1 MLNRFHRRVEPVF
14 FLTAGNMHLFLKQ
27 LIDGR
32 ELKRL
37 LVLMLPLYIANL
49 MNMGMGVVDTI
60 VAGQAGA
67 EQLAGVA
74 LGTSVTVP
82 IMVAVGAVLTIIG
95 PMVSRLRGAGCEG
108 KVGLLLNNAKLLALI
123 LMVVEVVALLC
134 GVAVFPLVSEDAV
147 MVQVACDYLH
157 YLVLAVPASV
167 LLRCVQGHFEGY
179 GHTRPAM
186 LISFAGLLLNIPL
199 NYIFVFG
206 WGPVP
211 AMGGAGCGLTT
222 TLIHYLM
229 LGALLFLMFVYP
241 RYRRNMVQ
249 MWANRRAEWRVVR
262 DIFTKGLPLGVA
274 SFCEMTFFCV
284 VTLVIAPL
292 GALAVSAHQVAI
304 NVSAVLFMFP
314 LSLSIAASIR
324 SAYHVGAHNKER
336 FDALLRTS
344 VFFMLVVIITLAL
357 LTVCFRREIISLYTA
372 DAAIIDLASGLIF
385 LCAIYQLSDAVQ
397 ALMSGLLR
405 GCHDTQAITWVNMFS
420 YWVVGFPLACVL
432 IRTDYLVPAMGPMG
446 AWVSFVVAL
455 TITAVL
461 LCWRF
466 AGARKRVFAAV
477 K

>member
-1 MLNRFHRRVEPVF
+1 MLRV
-14 FLTAGNMHLFLKQ
+14 LKQ
-27 LIDGR
+27 LVDYR

-37 LVLMLPLYIANL
+37 LVLMLPLYTANL

-95 PMVSRLRGAGCEG
+95 PMISRLRGAGCEG
-108 KVGLLLNNAKLLALI
+108 KVGLLLNNAKLLAFI
-123 LMVVEVVALLC
+123 LMGVEVAALLG
-134 GVAVFPLVSEDAV
+134 GVLVFPLVSDDAV
-147 MVQVACDYLH
+147 MVQVARDYL
-157 YLVLAVPASV
+157 YFLVLAVPASV
-167 LLRCVQGHFEGY
+167 LMRCIQGHFEGY

-186 LISFAGLLLNIPL
+186 IISFAGLLLNIPL

-206 WGPVP
+206 WGVVP

-229 LGALLFLMFVYP
+229 LAVLLLLMLVYP
-241 RYRRNMVQ
+241 RYRRNIVQ

-262 DIFTKGLPLGVA
+262 HIFSKGFPLGVA

-292 GALAVSAHQVAI
+292 GAQAVSAHQVAI

-314 LSLSIAASIR
+314 LSLSTAASIR
-324 SAYHVGAHNKER
+324 SAYHVGAQNQNR
-336 FDALLRTS
+336 FDALVRTS
-344 VFFMLVVIITLAL
+344 VFFMLVVITILAG
-357 LTVCFRREIISLYTA
+357 LTICFRRGIISLYTE
-372 DAAIIDLASGLIF
+372 DAAIIDTASTLLF

-420 YWVVGFPLACVL
+420 YWVIGFPLACVL
-432 IRTDYLVPAMGPMG
+432 IRSDYLLPAMGPLG
-446 AWVSFVVAL
+446 AWVSFVVSL
-455 TITAVL
+455 SLTAVM

-466 AGARKRVFAAV
+466 SATRKRIFRSSE
-477 K
+477 